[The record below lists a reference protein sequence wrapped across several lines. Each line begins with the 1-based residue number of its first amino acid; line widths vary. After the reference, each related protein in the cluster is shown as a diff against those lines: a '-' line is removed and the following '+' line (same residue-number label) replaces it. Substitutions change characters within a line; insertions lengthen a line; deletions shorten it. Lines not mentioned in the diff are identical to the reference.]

1 MFTRINN
8 TANHIMVICMI
19 ALIITSG
26 LVIFGIGKLDAKPHH
41 RQVPPPVKYEQDVD
55 ISEITIALIEAE
67 VRKQEKLKREH
78 ANAIEIAKQGID
90 EYTDLGTK
98 LALTGEDMNKIIDE
112 WTSHLDN
119 SVIRG
124 HGDAYIE
131 ASKRTGLNPIYLL
144 AHSIIESGSGTSY
157 LARTRGN
164 FFGINA
170 VDSNPDLAYHMG
182 DTVDEGIIS
191 GAEWIKRN
199 YYDNGYKTLRAMK
212 DANYATSDR
221 WVRDIVSVANTTVG
235 YL

>member
-1 MFTRINN
+1 MFTRINK
-8 TANHIMVICMI
+8 TANHVMIICMI

-26 LVIFGIGKLDAKPHH
+26 LVIFGVGKLDANPHH
-41 RQVPPPVKYEQDVD
+41 NQVPPPVRYEEDVD
-55 ISEITIALIEAE
+55 ISEIVIALIEAE
-67 VRKQEKLKREH
+67 MQKQEKQKKEH
-78 ANAIEIAKQGID
+78 DEAIEIAKQGIN
-90 EYTDLGTK
+90 EYTDLGTN
-98 LALTGEDMNKIIDE
+98 LALTGDDMNRIIDE
-112 WTSHLDN
+112 WTFHLDD

-170 VDSNPDLAYHMG
+170 MDSNPDLASHMG

-221 WVRDIVSVANTTVG
+221 WIRDIVSVANTTVG